1 MKVSITGRHMNVHE
15 TIKTYAQEKAQRLER
30 YFEQLRSV
38 EIVFSTEGDNK
49 LVEMIA
55 VPRRGDPIVGQ
66 TTHEDQFA
74 AVDLLIDKMYNQLHK
89 LKEKLEDKRKRSGRM
104 PLPPSEV
111 QEVEERLESYQEV
124 VDKHSDRFDKVD

>member
-1 MKVSITGRHMNVHE
+1 M
-15 TIKTYAQEKAQRLER
+15 
-30 YFEQLRSV
+30 
-38 EIVFSTEGDNK
+38 FSTEGDNK